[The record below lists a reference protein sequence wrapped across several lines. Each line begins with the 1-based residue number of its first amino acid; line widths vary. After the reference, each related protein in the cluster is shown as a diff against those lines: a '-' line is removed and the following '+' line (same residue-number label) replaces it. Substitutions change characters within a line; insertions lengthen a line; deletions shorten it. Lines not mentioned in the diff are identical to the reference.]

1 MKKVFPASLLLLAL
15 TGSSQAALWVD
26 FNSNQD
32 GGGNSNTAGDPSLS
46 AAAHN
51 NSGWNSYHANHE
63 VIAEFAPATYA
74 PTFAL
79 TGAGNVTVTPA
90 WPNTTDRRV
99 QQSIDRGGGHD
110 NNWNDSDLNLVTDF
124 IGIDAR
130 TGNGGNGN
138 WDGAAAGTPTLMTL
152 TLSGLAAGSYNW
164 TSYHH
169 DTENVHGT
177 FRVQIDTGAGLTQL
191 ADGVM
196 TDSTQGGNPTSAVTV
211 SDFAGMAAQG
221 SIYNTSFTTDGV
233 NDVVLEFAPYANTAV
248 HAQIWGMNGFQL
260 TQVPEPSSSLLGLLG
275 ALFLLR
281 RRR

>member
-1 MKKVFPASLLLLAL
+1 VKKLIPVSLLLIGL

-32 GGGNSNTAGDPSLS
+32 GGGNSNTAGDPGLS

-51 NSGWNSYHANHE
+51 NQGWNSYHANHE
-63 VIAEFAPATYA
+63 TVAEFAPATYA
-74 PTFAL
+74 TSFSI

-90 WPNTTDRRV
+90 WPNTSDRRV
-99 QQSIDRGGGHD
+99 QQSIDRGAGFD
-110 NNWNDSDLNLVTDF
+110 NNWNDNDLNLVTDF
-124 IGIDAR
+124 IGIDTR
-130 TGNGGNGN
+130 TNNGGFGN
-138 WDGAAAGTPTLMTL
+138 WDGTNGTPTLMTL
-152 TLSGLAAGSYNW
+152 TLDGLAAGSYNW

-169 DTENVHGT
+169 DTEHVHGT
-177 FRVQIDTGAGLTQL
+177 FRVQIDTGTGLSQL

-196 TDSTQGGNPTSAVTV
+196 TDSSPGGNPNSAVTV
-211 SDFAGMAAQG
+211 SDFAGMTAQG
-221 SIYNTSFTTDGV
+221 SIYNTSFTADGV
-233 NDVVLEFAPYANTAV
+233 NSVVLEFAPYANTAV

-275 ALFLLR
+275 ALFVLR